1 MKPNNPFLIAG
12 YHSPAYFCDREVETT
27 TILDALHNGRNVT
40 LIAPRR
46 MGKTGLIHHT
56 FHYLKEK
63 KSDIVTLYMDVY
75 STQSLGDFVRLF
87 ANTILGQLDSAP
99 QKALSR
105 ISQFIKSCR
114 PVLSFDEIT
123 GAPQV

>member
-1 MKPNNPFLIAG
+1 MRPNNPFLVSG
-12 YHSPAYFCDREVETT
+12 YYSPEFFCDREQETG

-46 MGKTGLIHHT
+46 MGKTGLVRHA
-56 FHYLKEK
+56 FYRLKEEQP
-63 KSDIVTLYMDVY
+63 DIVTFYLDIY

-87 ANTILGQLDSAP
+87 ASTVLGQLDSVP

-105 ISQFIKSCR
+105 CLYF
-114 PVLSFDEIT
+114 
-123 GAPQV
+123 